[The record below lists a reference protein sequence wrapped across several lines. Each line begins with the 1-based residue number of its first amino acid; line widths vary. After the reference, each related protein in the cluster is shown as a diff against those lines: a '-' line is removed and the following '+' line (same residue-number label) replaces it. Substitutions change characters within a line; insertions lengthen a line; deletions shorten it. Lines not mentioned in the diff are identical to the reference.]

1 VTTTPYYGTYHH
13 TTAEQSEII
22 RSALKTA
29 FIDVFRKIENPDS
42 IELILDAG
50 CGLGYLSEIAA
61 SFFDRSSVIGVDVF
75 GSVSLPDADIEIAE
89 NNMKSANLGD
99 RVKFIK
105 ADLNKLEFHGRKFDL
120 VVSNLVFHNLGKKK
134 FSAYS
139 KIFDV
144 MKHGSYFA
152 LGDFFSG
159 AEDKNFLSSQ
169 LQLLNERKNIDQ
181 MPSMFSIILLRK

>member
-1 VTTTPYYGTYHH
+1 MSTTPYYGTYHH

-61 SFFDRSSVIGVDVF
+61 SFFDRSSVIGVDIF
-75 GSVSLPDADIEIAE
+75 GSESLPEADIEIAE

-99 RVKFIK
+99 RVKFLK
-105 ADLNKLEFHGRKFDL
+105 ADLNGLEFHGSKFDL
-120 VVSNLVFHNLGKKK
+120 VVSNLVFHNLGRKK

-139 KIFDV
+139 KVFDV
-144 MKHGSYFA
+144 MKHGGYFA

-159 AEDKNFLSSQ
+159 AEDKNFLSSH